1 MNLYGIFGAGSYG
14 RETIPI
20 LNQQIKQ
27 ECGSDYALV
36 FVDDVLAGKKV
47 NGFEVLSTN

>member
-20 LNQQIKQ
+20 LNQQI
-27 ECGSDYALV
+27 
-36 FVDDVLAGKKV
+36 
-47 NGFEVLSTN
+47 

>member
-20 LNQQIKQ
+20 LN
-27 ECGSDYALV
+27 
-36 FVDDVLAGKKV
+36 
-47 NGFEVLSTN
+47 

>member
-20 LNQQIKQ
+20 L
-27 ECGSDYALV
+27 
-36 FVDDVLAGKKV
+36 
-47 NGFEVLSTN
+47 